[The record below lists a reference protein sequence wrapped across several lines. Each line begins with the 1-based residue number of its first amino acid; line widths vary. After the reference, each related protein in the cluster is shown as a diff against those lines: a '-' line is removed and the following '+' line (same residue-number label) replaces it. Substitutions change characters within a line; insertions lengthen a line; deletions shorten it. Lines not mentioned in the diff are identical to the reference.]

1 MASLGSWV
9 WLSTAAVSVRS
20 KYAVAAHFGDAER
33 AFLSSAGSFAG
44 IDGISAH
51 DAEVLERRDDSRVG
65 AILDAC
71 EEQGLTILTL
81 QDAAYP
87 FRLKNIFAPPVVL
100 YVKGRL
106 PDIDSR
112 AVIAVIGTRKASVY
126 GLKMGRRLAYEIACC
141 GGVVVSGL
149 TSGIDAEAAR
159 GALMADGL
167 CIGVLGT
174 AHEQEHSEL
183 AKDVA
188 ARGALVSEIAPG
200 IASQKSFFR
209 DRNRISAGL
218 SVGVV
223 AVEAPERSGTR
234 LFVAEAAEQGKEI
247 FAVPGNVDAVN
258 SVGTLEF
265 LRDGAKLATCGWDV
279 MSEFC
284 VLYPELHPPVQPPP
298 GSCKPGSEAGQSNAL
313 EEKNAVDKREDSV
326 YIDWKEQ
333 LSGLTAEQLQIVAAL
348 GKDSQHVD
356 DIIEKTGLPTA
367 RVLVQLTVLEIKGIL
382 RREPGRHIALNIVKK

>member
-1 MASLGSWV
+1 MASLESWI
-9 WLSTAAVSVRS
+9 WLSSAAVSVRT
-20 KYAVAAHFGDAER
+20 KAAVAAHFGDAER
-33 AFLSSAGSFAG
+33 AFLSPQGAFARIEGVSAR
-44 IDGISAH
+44 
-51 DAEVLERRDDSRVG
+51 DAEELEKRDDRRVG

-71 EEQGLTILTL
+71 EQQHLTVVTL

-106 PDIDSR
+106 PEIDSR
-112 AVIAVIGTRKASVY
+112 AVVAVIGTRRASAY
-126 GLKMGRRLAYEIACC
+126 GLKMGYRLAYEIIRC
-141 GGVVVSGL
+141 GGAVVSGL
-149 TSGIDAEAAR
+149 TSGIDGEAAR

-174 AHEQEHSEL
+174 AHEQERSEL

-188 ARGALVSEIAPG
+188 SRGALISEIAPG
-200 IASQKSFFR
+200 TVSQKSFFR
-209 DRNRISAGL
+209 DRNRITAGL

-265 LRDGAKLATCGWDV
+265 LRDGAKIATCGWDV
-279 MSEFC
+279 MSEFRL
-284 VLYPELHPPVQPPP
+284 LYPGLHPPAPEQVPERETAPERVQ
-298 GSCKPGSEAGQSNAL
+298 SEAQ
-313 EEKNAVDKREDSV
+313 EEKKAVDKQENSV

-333 LSGLTAEQLQIVAAL
+333 LSGLTAEQLQIVGTL
-348 GKDSQHVD
+348 EKDPLHVD
-356 DIIEKTGLPTA
+356 DIIERTGLPTA
-367 RVLVQLTVLEIKGIL
+367 RVLVQLTVLEVKGIL
-382 RREPGRHIALNIVKK
+382 RREPGRRITLNIVKK